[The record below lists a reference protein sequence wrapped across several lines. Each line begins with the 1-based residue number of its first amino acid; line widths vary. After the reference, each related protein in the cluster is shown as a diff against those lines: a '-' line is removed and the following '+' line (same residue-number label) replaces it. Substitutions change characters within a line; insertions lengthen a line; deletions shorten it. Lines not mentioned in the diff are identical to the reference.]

1 MAMTMNVEQRCQCGF
16 TQDQIASSAFQCF
29 LDSLQAVT
37 YRAVLH
43 GTVNASS
50 SDIISHIEQWI
61 SEGVSI
67 SIQNVLISI
76 DTKCVLEIAS
86 NQDEEC
92 SAVRSS
98 DQIATIVG
106 STVSIVLILLLIATC
121 SVLVALILKRTRR
134 GQFTI
139 NNPR

>member
-1 MAMTMNVEQRCQCGF
+1 MTMNVKQRCQCGF
-16 TQDQIASSAFQCF
+16 TQDQITSSAFQCF

-43 GTVNASS
+43 GTVNSSS

-98 DQIATIVG
+98 DQIATIIG
-106 STVSIVLILLLIATC
+106 STVSIVLILSLIASC